1 MGDAFAALI
10 AASSPGPGAMAA
22 LNALGGARRATI
34 GALAVGALWPL
45 CSLKSLAAL
54 APTSA
59 LGTGGVL
66 YTAGFM
72 AKRCLDGT
80 YAAGGRFAK
89 ECGVATFGDT
99 LGFGSVNLGV
109 YLAMCGTAYMAH
121 FNAPSFFQDAG
132 KKMKPY
138 NAVIRNG
145 FGLSILLNI
154 AFMAAGFNTFGKG
167 AKGLVLNNYA
177 TTDALAV
184 VARALFGVSVVF
196 TFPLAYNAVKTGLRG
211 VARNMFA
218 KTDAETL
225 EKAVVGVPLAL
236 ITAIALVVD
245 DAGVV
250 AALTGALMGS
260 AVIYALPALM
270 LLKGDKVAKAGWEK
284 KIAPFAMLAMGAV
297 GAVLGVS
304 AGSGPRKKKQPRRE
318 TYAPNAPPPPQPK
331 PVDADPG
338 PEPGTRFVDEGKLWV
353 VYRREGRR
361 MVTKVV
367 GTAKLRKVYKE
378 LDVVYYYAADAPR
391 PSEENYLS
399 ECEYSGIGEVR
410 DWIARTPPHFA
421 AQPAPTA
428 AAAAPAAH
436 SRDAAAAAAA
446 AARPRPA
453 AKAPAAP
460 AAKERP
466 RPARRPAAQKAPAA
480 PAAPSAPPP
489 LRPCNGTVEA
499 TSASGICA
507 VKWADGTTSDL
518 LVADARRLGLA
529 V

>member
-1 MGDAFAALI
+1 MARAILLALTLAASASALSFPRPRLAPKLAGAPKLRTSVRVATAAVDEPEAPKAVAAPAGTVSTGTINLVKSIVGAGVLSLPAGVGAFADSKAAVLPAAAILTALGAASAYSFSVLGRVCAAYDVDTYKDAWAKSVGEKSAWVVTACCTFTPALACLSYSIIMGDAFAALI
-10 AASSPGPGAMAA
+10 AASSPGPGTMAA

-297 GAVLGVS
+297 GAVLGV
-304 AGSGPRKKKQPRRE
+304 
-318 TYAPNAPPPPQPK
+318 
-331 PVDADPG
+331 
-338 PEPGTRFVDEGKLWV
+338 
-353 VYRREGRR
+353 
-361 MVTKVV
+361 VT
-367 GTAKLRKVYKE
+367 L
-378 LDVVYYYAADAPR
+378 
-391 PSEENYLS
+391 
-399 ECEYSGIGEVR
+399 
-410 DWIARTPPHFA
+410 
-421 AQPAPTA
+421 
-428 AAAAPAAH
+428 
-436 SRDAAAAAAA
+436 
-446 AARPRPA
+446 
-453 AKAPAAP
+453 
-460 AAKERP
+460 
-466 RPARRPAAQKAPAA
+466 
-480 PAAPSAPPP
+480 
-489 LRPCNGTVEA
+489 
-499 TSASGICA
+499 
-507 VKWADGTTSDL
+507 
-518 LVADARRLGLA
+518 
-529 V
+529 

>member
-1 MGDAFAALI
+1 MARTILLALTLAASASALSFPRPRLAPKLAGAPKLRTSVRVATAAVDEPEAPKAVAAPAGSVSTGTINLVKSIVGAGVLSLPAGVGAFADSKAAVLPAAAILTALGAASAYSFSVLGRVCAAYDVDTYKDAWAKSVGEKSAWVVTACCTFTPALACLSYSIIMGDAFAALI
-10 AASSPGPGAMAA
+10 AASSPGPGTMAA

-297 GAVLGVS
+297 GAVLGV
-304 AGSGPRKKKQPRRE
+304 
-318 TYAPNAPPPPQPK
+318 
-331 PVDADPG
+331 
-338 PEPGTRFVDEGKLWV
+338 
-353 VYRREGRR
+353 
-361 MVTKVV
+361 VT
-367 GTAKLRKVYKE
+367 L
-378 LDVVYYYAADAPR
+378 
-391 PSEENYLS
+391 
-399 ECEYSGIGEVR
+399 
-410 DWIARTPPHFA
+410 
-421 AQPAPTA
+421 
-428 AAAAPAAH
+428 
-436 SRDAAAAAAA
+436 
-446 AARPRPA
+446 
-453 AKAPAAP
+453 
-460 AAKERP
+460 
-466 RPARRPAAQKAPAA
+466 
-480 PAAPSAPPP
+480 
-489 LRPCNGTVEA
+489 
-499 TSASGICA
+499 
-507 VKWADGTTSDL
+507 
-518 LVADARRLGLA
+518 
-529 V
+529 

>member
-1 MGDAFAALI
+1 MARAILLALTLAASASALSFPRPRLAPKLAGAPKLRTSVRVATAAVDEPEAPKAVAAPAGSVSTGTINLVKSIVGAGVLSLPAGVGAFADSKAAVLPAAAILTALGAASAYSFSVLGRVCAAYDVDTYKDAWAKSVGEKSAWVVTACCTFTPALACLSYSIIMGDAFAALI

-297 GAVLGVS
+297 GAVLGV
-304 AGSGPRKKKQPRRE
+304 
-318 TYAPNAPPPPQPK
+318 
-331 PVDADPG
+331 
-338 PEPGTRFVDEGKLWV
+338 
-353 VYRREGRR
+353 
-361 MVTKVV
+361 VT
-367 GTAKLRKVYKE
+367 L
-378 LDVVYYYAADAPR
+378 
-391 PSEENYLS
+391 
-399 ECEYSGIGEVR
+399 
-410 DWIARTPPHFA
+410 
-421 AQPAPTA
+421 
-428 AAAAPAAH
+428 
-436 SRDAAAAAAA
+436 
-446 AARPRPA
+446 
-453 AKAPAAP
+453 
-460 AAKERP
+460 
-466 RPARRPAAQKAPAA
+466 
-480 PAAPSAPPP
+480 
-489 LRPCNGTVEA
+489 
-499 TSASGICA
+499 
-507 VKWADGTTSDL
+507 
-518 LVADARRLGLA
+518 
-529 V
+529 

>member
-1 MGDAFAALI
+1 MARAILLALTLAASASALSFPRPRLAPKLAGAPKLRTSVRVATAAVDEPEAPKAVAAPAGSVSTGTINLVKSIVGAGVLSLPAGVGAFADSKAAVLPAAAILTALGAASAYSFSVLGRVCAAYDVDTYKDAWAKSVGEKSAWVVTACCTFTPALACLSYSIIMGDAFAALI
-10 AASSPGPGAMAA
+10 AASSPGPGTMAA

-297 GAVLGVS
+297 GAVLGV
-304 AGSGPRKKKQPRRE
+304 
-318 TYAPNAPPPPQPK
+318 
-331 PVDADPG
+331 
-338 PEPGTRFVDEGKLWV
+338 
-353 VYRREGRR
+353 
-361 MVTKVV
+361 VT
-367 GTAKLRKVYKE
+367 L
-378 LDVVYYYAADAPR
+378 
-391 PSEENYLS
+391 
-399 ECEYSGIGEVR
+399 
-410 DWIARTPPHFA
+410 
-421 AQPAPTA
+421 
-428 AAAAPAAH
+428 
-436 SRDAAAAAAA
+436 
-446 AARPRPA
+446 
-453 AKAPAAP
+453 
-460 AAKERP
+460 
-466 RPARRPAAQKAPAA
+466 
-480 PAAPSAPPP
+480 
-489 LRPCNGTVEA
+489 
-499 TSASGICA
+499 
-507 VKWADGTTSDL
+507 
-518 LVADARRLGLA
+518 
-529 V
+529 

>member
-1 MGDAFAALI
+1 MARAILLALTLAASASALSFPRPRLAPKLAGAPKLRTSVRVATAAVDEPEAPKAVAAPAGSVSTGTINLVKSIVGAGVLSLPAGVGAFADSKAAVLPAAAILTALGAASAYSFSVLGRVCAAYDVDTYKDAWAKSVGEKSAWVVTACCTFTPALACLSYSIIMGDAFAALI

-236 ITAIALVVD
+236 ITAIALGVD

-297 GAVLGVS
+297 GAVLGV
-304 AGSGPRKKKQPRRE
+304 
-318 TYAPNAPPPPQPK
+318 
-331 PVDADPG
+331 
-338 PEPGTRFVDEGKLWV
+338 
-353 VYRREGRR
+353 
-361 MVTKVV
+361 VT
-367 GTAKLRKVYKE
+367 L
-378 LDVVYYYAADAPR
+378 
-391 PSEENYLS
+391 
-399 ECEYSGIGEVR
+399 
-410 DWIARTPPHFA
+410 
-421 AQPAPTA
+421 
-428 AAAAPAAH
+428 
-436 SRDAAAAAAA
+436 
-446 AARPRPA
+446 
-453 AKAPAAP
+453 
-460 AAKERP
+460 
-466 RPARRPAAQKAPAA
+466 
-480 PAAPSAPPP
+480 
-489 LRPCNGTVEA
+489 
-499 TSASGICA
+499 
-507 VKWADGTTSDL
+507 
-518 LVADARRLGLA
+518 
-529 V
+529 

>member
-1 MGDAFAALI
+1 MARAILLALTLAASASALSFPRPRPAPKLAGAPKLRTSVRVATAAVDEPEAPKAVAAPAGSVSTGTINLVKSIVGAGVLSLPAGVGAFADSKAAVLPAAAILTALGAASAYSFSVLGRVCAAYDVDTYKDAWAKSVGEKSAWVVTACCTFTPALACLSYSIIMGDAFAALI
-10 AASSPGPGAMAA
+10 AASSPGPGTMTA

-297 GAVLGVS
+297 GAVLGV
-304 AGSGPRKKKQPRRE
+304 
-318 TYAPNAPPPPQPK
+318 
-331 PVDADPG
+331 
-338 PEPGTRFVDEGKLWV
+338 
-353 VYRREGRR
+353 
-361 MVTKVV
+361 VT
-367 GTAKLRKVYKE
+367 L
-378 LDVVYYYAADAPR
+378 
-391 PSEENYLS
+391 
-399 ECEYSGIGEVR
+399 
-410 DWIARTPPHFA
+410 
-421 AQPAPTA
+421 
-428 AAAAPAAH
+428 
-436 SRDAAAAAAA
+436 
-446 AARPRPA
+446 
-453 AKAPAAP
+453 
-460 AAKERP
+460 
-466 RPARRPAAQKAPAA
+466 
-480 PAAPSAPPP
+480 
-489 LRPCNGTVEA
+489 
-499 TSASGICA
+499 
-507 VKWADGTTSDL
+507 
-518 LVADARRLGLA
+518 
-529 V
+529 

>member
-1 MGDAFAALI
+1 MARAILLALTLAASASALSFPRPRLAPKLAGAPKLRTSVRVATAAVDEPEAPKAVAAPAGSVSTGTINLVKSIVGAGVLSLPAGVGAFADSKAAVLPAAAILTALGAASAYSFSVLGRVCAAYDVDTYKDAWAKSVGEKSAWVVTACCTFTPALACLSYSIIMGDAFAALI
-10 AASSPGPGAMAA
+10 AASSPGPGTMTA

-211 VARNMFA
+211 VVQNMFA

-297 GAVLGVS
+297 GAVLGV
-304 AGSGPRKKKQPRRE
+304 
-318 TYAPNAPPPPQPK
+318 
-331 PVDADPG
+331 
-338 PEPGTRFVDEGKLWV
+338 
-353 VYRREGRR
+353 
-361 MVTKVV
+361 VT
-367 GTAKLRKVYKE
+367 L
-378 LDVVYYYAADAPR
+378 
-391 PSEENYLS
+391 
-399 ECEYSGIGEVR
+399 
-410 DWIARTPPHFA
+410 
-421 AQPAPTA
+421 
-428 AAAAPAAH
+428 
-436 SRDAAAAAAA
+436 
-446 AARPRPA
+446 
-453 AKAPAAP
+453 
-460 AAKERP
+460 
-466 RPARRPAAQKAPAA
+466 
-480 PAAPSAPPP
+480 
-489 LRPCNGTVEA
+489 
-499 TSASGICA
+499 
-507 VKWADGTTSDL
+507 
-518 LVADARRLGLA
+518 
-529 V
+529 

>member
-1 MGDAFAALI
+1 MGDAAALI
-10 AASSPGPGAMAA
+10 AASSPGPGTMAA

-45 CSLKSLAAL
+45 CSLKSLARRAGVR
-54 APTSA
+54 A
-59 LGTGGVL
+59 GTGGVL

-177 TTDALAV
+177 TTTDALRRRRQ
-184 VARALFGVSVVF
+184 RAL
-196 TFPLAYNAVKTGLRG
+196 R
-211 VARNMFA
+211 RNMFA
-218 KTDAETL
+218 KTDATL

-297 GAVLGVS
+297 GAVLGV
-304 AGSGPRKKKQPRRE
+304 
-318 TYAPNAPPPPQPK
+318 
-331 PVDADPG
+331 
-338 PEPGTRFVDEGKLWV
+338 
-353 VYRREGRR
+353 
-361 MVTKVV
+361 VT
-367 GTAKLRKVYKE
+367 
-378 LDVVYYYAADAPR
+378 P
-391 PSEENYLS
+391 
-399 ECEYSGIGEVR
+399 
-410 DWIARTPPHFA
+410 
-421 AQPAPTA
+421 
-428 AAAAPAAH
+428 
-436 SRDAAAAAAA
+436 
-446 AARPRPA
+446 
-453 AKAPAAP
+453 
-460 AAKERP
+460 
-466 RPARRPAAQKAPAA
+466 
-480 PAAPSAPPP
+480 
-489 LRPCNGTVEA
+489 
-499 TSASGICA
+499 
-507 VKWADGTTSDL
+507 
-518 LVADARRLGLA
+518 
-529 V
+529 

>member
-1 MGDAFAALI
+1 MARAILLALTLAASASALSFPRPRLAPKLAGAPKLRTSVRVATAAVDEPEAPKAVAAPAGSVSTGTINLVKSIVGAGVLSLPAGVGAFADSKAAVLPAAAILIALGAASAYSFSVLGRVCAAYDVDTYKDAWAKSVGEKSAWVVTACCTFTPALACLSYSIIMGDAFAALI
-10 AASSPGPGAMAA
+10 AASSPGPGTMAA

-34 GALAVGALWPL
+34 GALAVGVLWPL

-297 GAVLGVS
+297 GAVLGV
-304 AGSGPRKKKQPRRE
+304 
-318 TYAPNAPPPPQPK
+318 
-331 PVDADPG
+331 
-338 PEPGTRFVDEGKLWV
+338 
-353 VYRREGRR
+353 
-361 MVTKVV
+361 VT
-367 GTAKLRKVYKE
+367 L
-378 LDVVYYYAADAPR
+378 
-391 PSEENYLS
+391 
-399 ECEYSGIGEVR
+399 
-410 DWIARTPPHFA
+410 
-421 AQPAPTA
+421 
-428 AAAAPAAH
+428 
-436 SRDAAAAAAA
+436 
-446 AARPRPA
+446 
-453 AKAPAAP
+453 
-460 AAKERP
+460 
-466 RPARRPAAQKAPAA
+466 
-480 PAAPSAPPP
+480 
-489 LRPCNGTVEA
+489 
-499 TSASGICA
+499 
-507 VKWADGTTSDL
+507 
-518 LVADARRLGLA
+518 
-529 V
+529 

>member
-1 MGDAFAALI
+1 VLSLPAGVGAFADSKAAVLPAAAILTALGAASAYSFSVLGRVCAAYDVDTYKDAWAKSVGEKSAWVVTACCTFTPALACLSYSIIMGDAFAALI

-270 LLKGDKVAKAGWEK
+270 LLKGDKVKKAAWEK
-284 KIAPFAMLAMGAV
+284 KLAPYGMLALSGV
-297 GAVLGVS
+297 SAVLGTL
-304 AGSGPRKKKQPRRE
+304 A
-318 TYAPNAPPPPQPK
+318 T
-331 PVDADPG
+331 
-338 PEPGTRFVDEGKLWV
+338 
-353 VYRREGRR
+353 
-361 MVTKVV
+361 
-367 GTAKLRKVYKE
+367 
-378 LDVVYYYAADAPR
+378 
-391 PSEENYLS
+391 
-399 ECEYSGIGEVR
+399 
-410 DWIARTPPHFA
+410 FA
-421 AQPAPTA
+421 
-428 AAAAPAAH
+428 
-436 SRDAAAAAAA
+436 
-446 AARPRPA
+446 
-453 AKAPAAP
+453 
-460 AAKERP
+460 
-466 RPARRPAAQKAPAA
+466 
-480 PAAPSAPPP
+480 
-489 LRPCNGTVEA
+489 
-499 TSASGICA
+499 
-507 VKWADGTTSDL
+507 
-518 LVADARRLGLA
+518 
-529 V
+529 

>member
-1 MGDAFAALI
+1 MARAILLALTLAASASALSFPRPRLAPKLAGAPKLRTSVRVATAAVDEPEAPKAVAAPAGSVSTGTINLVKSIVGAGVLSLPAGVGAFADSKAAVLPAAAILTALGAASAYSFSVLGRVCAAYDVDTYKDAWAKSVGEKSAWVVTACCTFTPALACLSYSIIMGDAFAALI
-10 AASSPGPGAMAA
+10 AASSPGPGTMTA

-297 GAVLGVS
+297 GAVLGV
-304 AGSGPRKKKQPRRE
+304 
-318 TYAPNAPPPPQPK
+318 
-331 PVDADPG
+331 
-338 PEPGTRFVDEGKLWV
+338 
-353 VYRREGRR
+353 
-361 MVTKVV
+361 VT
-367 GTAKLRKVYKE
+367 L
-378 LDVVYYYAADAPR
+378 
-391 PSEENYLS
+391 
-399 ECEYSGIGEVR
+399 
-410 DWIARTPPHFA
+410 
-421 AQPAPTA
+421 
-428 AAAAPAAH
+428 
-436 SRDAAAAAAA
+436 
-446 AARPRPA
+446 
-453 AKAPAAP
+453 
-460 AAKERP
+460 
-466 RPARRPAAQKAPAA
+466 
-480 PAAPSAPPP
+480 
-489 LRPCNGTVEA
+489 
-499 TSASGICA
+499 
-507 VKWADGTTSDL
+507 
-518 LVADARRLGLA
+518 
-529 V
+529 